1 MQIAH
6 VPVPQLTLTLGAM
19 MTAVMAIV
27 VRMRATDKP
36 VNAKKLLL
44 PPVGM
49 STGFLMFV
57 VPAMRIPLLW
67 GIVAFAAGALLFAYP
82 LIRFSKLERR
92 GAEVF
97 LVRSKAFIFILVGLL
112 AVRLLLRGVIEQYV
126 TLPQTGAVFFVVA
139 FGMLLPWRLAMYRK
153 FRRLLA
159 ASPQI

>member
-159 ASPQI
+159 ASPQM

>member
-112 AVRLLLRGVIEQYV
+112 VVRLLLRGVIEQYV

-159 ASPQI
+159 ASPHM